1 MTARRDDSGCHRA
14 RPANSPTAMARS
26 IDRHRRLLAA
36 VDKFSCNRSA
46 NRWAAR
52 WVAFRLGL
60 ALSRLLERAARRRLI
75 ELEAIDGCDANQKV
89 LYLVAA
95 TLARK
100 TELLPADVAEVEA
113 SVEAFR
119 PDIAAFLRKHHT

>member
-1 MTARRDDSGCHRA
+1 
-14 RPANSPTAMARS
+14 MARS
-26 IDRHRRLLAA
+26 IYRHRRLLAA

-60 ALSRLLERAARRRLI
+60 AVSRLLERAARRRLI
-75 ELEAIDGCDANQKV
+75 ELEAVDGCDANQKV

-119 PDIAAFLRKHHT
+119 PDIAALLRKHHT